1 MKKQRGITLIALVIT
16 IIVLLILAGVSIAM
30 LTGEN
35 GIIKQA
41 QKSQKETGVAEEKE
55 LIRLVASE
63 IKINE
68 ASNTIVDKSKLQ
80 SIIDNSFGKNNAY
93 GDVTDDAYIV
103 VVQKTENIYEI
114 SKNGT
119 IEELG
124 NTKNMVKD
132 ETPGELSGSGTES
145 DPYKIQ
151 SIEDL
156 VAFSYNVN
164 SGKNNYDKKV
174 VTLER
179 SLYFNGLF
187 DSYVDENAKYEI
199 AITNEDSLTCGYIQS
214 DTANTTIKELV
225 TSNEQGRGFIPIGA
239 YDISDTNT
247 FKGTFDGKENYLY
260 GISINTVAWAGVF
273 GKTSVDVT
281 ISNFG
286 IEDGNIKG
294 GSYSGGIIGYIS
306 GGLVTNCYNKARIIG
321 AAQTGGIVGNC
332 EKGIVENCYN
342 TGNVESKIGAGVG
355 GIVGSG
361 KTVTNCYNIGNIK
374 GNRLSGGI
382 VGNCEKGIIEN
393 CYNTGNV
400 EGAGLPVGGIVGSGG
415 TVTSCYNTGNIKGYT
430 LTGGIVGS
438 GGTVIYC
445 YNTGNVE
452 GLDAPVGGIVGNG
465 GPVTNCYNTGNIN
478 GRLLA
483 GGIAGSGVGQI
494 ANCYNTGNV
503 ESDDNPAG
511 GIVGSGGTVTNCYN
525 KGNIKG
531 GNQPVGG
538 IIGSGGTVTN
548 CYNTG
553 NVKGGNGA
561 VVGGIVGN
569 GGPVE
574 NCYNI
579 GNVEG
584 GSVPVGGIIG
594 YISRDPV
601 TNCHNTGDVSGKN
614 ASLMGEIS
622 SRGSLTNCSYLLKEG
637 KNALANGAEGKEDMT
652 ETMDMQKFVDL
663 MNQAVEENNSTESN
677 TQWKKWKLE
686 NIVPIFID

>member
-68 ASNTIVDKSKLQ
+68 ASNIIVDKSKLQ

-247 FKGTFDGKENYLY
+247 FQGTFDGKENYLY
-260 GISINTVAWAGVF
+260 GISINAIELAGVF

-294 GSYSGGIIGYIS
+294 GSCSGGIIGYIS

-321 AAQTGGIVGNC
+321 AAPTGGIVGYC
-332 EKGIVENCYN
+332 AKGIVENCYN
-342 TGNVESKIGAGVG
+342 TGNITGNAIVG
-355 GIVGSG
+355 GI
-361 KTVTNCYNIGNIK
+361 I
-374 GNRLSGGI
+374 
-382 VGNCEKGIIEN
+382 
-393 CYNTGNV
+393 
-400 EGAGLPVGGIVGSGG
+400 
-415 TVTSCYNTGNIKGYT
+415 
-430 LTGGIVGS
+430 
-438 GGTVIYC
+438 
-445 YNTGNVE
+445 
-452 GLDAPVGGIVGNG
+452 
-465 GPVTNCYNTGNIN
+465 
-478 GRLLA
+478 
-483 GGIAGSGVGQI
+483 
-494 ANCYNTGNV
+494 
-503 ESDDNPAG
+503 
-511 GIVGSGGTVTNCYN
+511 GSGGTVTNCYN
-525 KGNIKG
+525 TGNVGNENASQVGGIVGNGGTVENCYNTGNIKG
-531 GNQPVGG
+531 NSLAGGIMGNGGIVENCYNIGNVEGGNAPVGGIIGNGRSATNCYNTGNVNGGLYSGGIIGYVTGGTVINCYNTGNVEGGNSPTGGIAGCEGTIINCYNTGNITGNTLAGGIIGNGGTVTNCYNTGNVEGGNSPVGGIAGNGRSVTNCYNTGNVKGGNNPVGG

-553 NVKGGNGA
+553 NVKCGGNF
-561 VVGGIVGN
+561 VVGGIAGS
-569 GGPVE
+569 GGP
-574 NCYNI
+574 I
-579 GNVEG
+579 
-584 GSVPVGGIIG
+584 
-594 YISRDPV
+594 
-601 TNCHNTGDVSGKN
+601 TNCHNTGDVSGEN

-622 SRGSLTNCSYLLKEG
+622 FSGSLTNCSYLLKEG